1 VAVPAFFLIDV
12 TVSRADCLR
21 ARRMLEKYPVQLW
34 VVGVERGRVRAQ
46 QLGTAQT
53 VSDTRIRKM
62 LSP

>member
-1 VAVPAFFLIDV
+1 
-12 TVSRADCLR
+12 
-21 ARRMLEKYPVQLW
+21 MLEKYRVQLW
-34 VVGVERGRVRAQ
+34 AQ

>member
-1 VAVPAFFLIDV
+1 LFAGPP
-12 TVSRADCLR
+12 
-21 ARRMLEKYPVQLW
+21 MLEKYRVQLR

>member
-1 VAVPAFFLIDV
+1 VAISVFFLIDV
-12 TVSRADCLR
+12 MVSRADCLR
-21 ARRMLEKYPVQLW
+21 ARRMLEKYRVQLW

-62 LSP
+62 LTP